1 MNQMGIGIIVLTIK
15 NFFMRHIIL
24 FVAIAT
30 LLSCGQNDTKQKE
43 VELKEK
49 ELALKERELALKER
63 DTNNLKP
70 IPVNVV
76 SEVSYKSHSPCTFSV
91 SLPSSFKLQAM
102 YDDKSPDYCD
112 YSVKTKDGF
121 EIIQLHS
128 LLSSRF
134 EFSSIK
140 ELYEA
145 AIKKSELDISY
156 KTQKGNWFVI
166 SGTKKENGN
175 TVYWKRV
182 SGNNFISDLHVE
194 YPKSR
199 ESEIAPYIATI
210 SNSFTSK

>member
-1 MNQMGIGIIVLTIK
+1 
-15 NFFMRHIIL
+15 MRHLIFLLTFSL
-24 FVAIAT
+24 FLI
-30 LLSCGQNDTKQKE
+30 SCGQTDTKQKE
-43 VELKEK
+43 LELKEK
-49 ELALKERELALKER
+49 ELALKERELVLNVK
-63 DTNNLKP
+63 DTNNGTP
-70 IPVNVV
+70 PPVNVV
-76 SEVSYKSHSPCTFSV
+76 PDLSYKSHSPCTFSV
-91 SLPSSFKLQAM
+91 NLPSNFKLQPM

-140 ELYEA
+140 ELYDA
-145 AIKKSELDISY
+145 AIKKSELDICY

-182 SGNNFISDLHVE
+182 SGNNFISDLQVE

-199 ESEIAPYIATI
+199 ESEIAPYISTI

>member
-1 MNQMGIGIIVLTIK
+1 
-15 NFFMRHIIL
+15 MRHNIAIL
-24 FVAIAT
+24 FFVT
-30 LLSCGQNDTKQKE
+30 LLFSCGQTDTKQKE
-43 VELKEK
+43 LELKEK
-49 ELALKERELALKER
+49 ELALKERELALKEK

-70 IPVNVV
+70 APVNIVPD
-76 SEVSYKSHSPCTFSV
+76 VSYKAYSPCAFSV
-91 SLPSSFKLQAM
+91 SLPSNFKLQPM

-112 YSVKTKDGF
+112 YSVKTKNGF

-140 ELYEA
+140 ELYDA
-145 AIKKSELDISY
+145 AIKKSEIDISY
-156 KTQKGNWFVI
+156 KAQKGNWFVI

-182 SGNNFISDLHVE
+182 SGNSFISDLHIE

-199 ESEIAPYIATI
+199 ESEIAPYTATI
-210 SNSFTSK
+210 SSSFTSK

>member
-1 MNQMGIGIIVLTIK
+1 
-15 NFFMRHIIL
+15 MRHIIFLLTASL
-24 FVAIAT
+24 FLI
-30 LLSCGQNDTKQKE
+30 SCGQNETKQKE
-43 VELKEK
+43 LELKEK
-49 ELALKERELALKER
+49 ELALKERELVLKEK

-76 SEVSYKSHSPCTFSV
+76 PEVSYKSHSPCTFSV

-140 ELYEA
+140 ELYDA
-145 AIKKSELDISY
+145 AVKKSELDISY

-166 SGTKKENGN
+166 SGIKKENGN

-182 SGNNFISDLHVE
+182 SGNSFISDLHIE

-199 ESEIAPYIATI
+199 ESEIALYIATI
-210 SNSFTSK
+210 SSSFSSK